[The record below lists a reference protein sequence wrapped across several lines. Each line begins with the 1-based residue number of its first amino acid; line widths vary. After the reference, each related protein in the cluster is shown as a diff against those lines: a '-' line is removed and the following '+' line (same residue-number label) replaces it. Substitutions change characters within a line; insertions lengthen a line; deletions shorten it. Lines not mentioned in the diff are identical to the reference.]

1 MSLLLALPK
10 GRLLNEVKVL
20 LEKVGIEFD
29 DKSRKLIINTS
40 KDFIKVAILRTW
52 DIPKFVNYGAADIGV
67 VGKDILFESNLEN
80 NYYELEDLGI
90 GQCRMSLASLE
101 NKIPRQ
107 KKKIRVASKYPEY
120 TKKYFLENSKDIEI
134 LILKGA
140 IEIAPVLGLADCI
153 VDLVQTGQTL
163 KENGLKELEK
173 ISDITSR
180 LIVNKSSFK
189 SKHKEINE
197 ILRELKKHV

>member
-107 KKKIRVASKYPEY
+107 KKIRVASKYPEF
-120 TKKYFLENSKDIEI
+120 TKKYFLENSKDMEI

-189 SKHKEINE
+189 SKYKEINE
-197 ILRELKKHV
+197 ISRELKMHI

>member
-101 NKIPRQ
+101 NKIPNQ
-107 KKKIRVASKYPEY
+107 KKIRVASKYPEY

-140 IEIAPVLGLADCI
+140 IEIAPVLGLSDCI

>member
-1 MSLLLALPK
+1 LLALPK

-101 NKIPRQ
+101 NKIPNQ
-107 KKKIRVASKYPEY
+107 KKIRVASKYPEY

>member
-10 GRLLNEVKVL
+10 GRLLNEVKGL

-67 VGKDILFESNLEN
+67 VGKDILFESKLEN
-80 NYYELEDLGI
+80 NYYELEDLEI

-107 KKKIRVASKYPEY
+107 KKIRVASKYPEY

-163 KENGLKELEK
+163 KENGLNELEK

-189 SKHKEINE
+189 SKYKEINE
-197 ILRELKKHV
+197 ISRQLKKHI

>member
-10 GRLLNEVKVL
+10 GRLLNEVKGL

-90 GQCRMSLASLE
+90 GKCRMSLASLE
-101 NKIPRQ
+101 NKIPSQ
-107 KKKIRVASKYPEY
+107 KKIRVASKYPEY

-189 SKHKEINE
+189 SKYKEINE
-197 ILRELKKHV
+197 ILSELKKHV

>member
-52 DIPKFVNYGAADIGV
+52 DIPKFVNYGAADIGI

-107 KKKIRVASKYPEY
+107 KKIRVASKYPEF
-120 TKKYFLENSKDIEI
+120 TKKYFLENSKDMEI

-180 LIVNKSSFK
+180 LIVNKWSFK
-189 SKHKEINE
+189 SKYKEINE

>member
-10 GRLLNEVKVL
+10 GRLLNEVKGL

-67 VGKDILFESNLEN
+67 VGKDILFESKLEN

-107 KKKIRVASKYPEY
+107 KKIRVASKYPEF
-120 TKKYFLENSKDIEI
+120 TKKYFLDNSKDIEI

-189 SKHKEINE
+189 SKYKEINE
-197 ILRELKKHV
+197 ISRELKMHI

>member
-107 KKKIRVASKYPEY
+107 KKIRVASKYPEY

-140 IEIAPVLGLADCI
+140 IEIAPVLGLADRI

-189 SKHKEINE
+189 SKYKEINE
-197 ILRELKKHV
+197 ISRELKKHI

>member
-10 GRLLNEVKVL
+10 GRLLNEVKGL
-20 LEKVGIEFD
+20 FEKVGIEFD

-107 KKKIRVASKYPEY
+107 KKIRVASKYPEY

-189 SKHKEINE
+189 SKYKEINE
-197 ILRELKKHV
+197 ISRELKKHI

>member
-10 GRLLNEVKVL
+10 GRLLNEVKGL

-107 KKKIRVASKYPEY
+107 KKIRVASKYPEY

-189 SKHKEINE
+189 SKYKEINE
-197 ILRELKKHV
+197 ILRELKKYV

>member
-1 MSLLLALPK
+1 MCIRDS
-10 GRLLNEVKVL
+10 

-107 KKKIRVASKYPEY
+107 KKIRVASKYPEH

-189 SKHKEINE
+189 SKFKEINE
-197 ILRELKKHV
+197 ISRELKKHI

>member
-107 KKKIRVASKYPEY
+107 KKIRVASKYPEY

-189 SKHKEINE
+189 SKYKEINE
-197 ILRELKKHV
+197 ISRELKMHI

>member
-52 DIPKFVNYGAADIGV
+52 DILKFVNYGAADIGV

-107 KKKIRVASKYPEY
+107 KKIRVASKYPEY

-189 SKHKEINE
+189 SKFKEINE
-197 ILRELKKHV
+197 ISRELKKHI

>member
-10 GRLLNEVKVL
+10 GRLLNEVKIL

-107 KKKIRVASKYPEY
+107 KKIRVASKYPEY

-189 SKHKEINE
+189 SKYKEINE
-197 ILRELKKHV
+197 ISRELKMHI

>member
-10 GRLLNEVKVL
+10 GRLLNEVKGL

-101 NKIPRQ
+101 NKRPRQ
-107 KKKIRVASKYPEY
+107 KKIRVASKYPEY

-163 KENGLKELEK
+163 KENGLNELEK

-189 SKHKEINE
+189 SKYKEINE
-197 ILRELKKHV
+197 ISRQLKKHI

>member
-10 GRLLNEVKVL
+10 GRLLNEVKGL
-20 LEKVGIEFD
+20 LEKVEIEFD

-101 NKIPRQ
+101 NKIPSQ
-107 KKKIRVASKYPEY
+107 KKIRVASKYPEY

-189 SKHKEINE
+189 SKYKEINE

>member
-10 GRLLNEVKVL
+10 GRLLNEVKGL

-107 KKKIRVASKYPEY
+107 KKIRVASKYPEY

-189 SKHKEINE
+189 SKYEEINE

>member
-10 GRLLNEVKVL
+10 GRLLNEVKGL

-67 VGKDILFESNLEN
+67 VGKDILFESKLEN

-101 NKIPRQ
+101 KKIPRQ
-107 KKKIRVASKYPEY
+107 KKIRVASKYPEY

-189 SKHKEINE
+189 SKFKEINE
-197 ILRELKKHV
+197 ISRELKKHI

>member
-29 DKSRKLIINTS
+29 DKSRKLIISTS

-101 NKIPRQ
+101 NKIPNQ
-107 KKKIRVASKYPEY
+107 KKIRVASKYPEY

>member
-10 GRLLNEVKVL
+10 GRLLNEVKGL

-101 NKIPRQ
+101 NKIPSQ
-107 KKKIRVASKYPEY
+107 KKIRVASKYPEY

>member
-107 KKKIRVASKYPEY
+107 KKIRVASKYPEY

-189 SKHKEINE
+189 SKYKEINE
-197 ILRELKKHV
+197 ILIELKKHV

>member
-1 MSLLLALPK
+1 MALPK

-52 DIPKFVNYGAADIGV
+52 DIPKFVNYGTADIGV

-101 NKIPRQ
+101 NKIPNQ
-107 KKKIRVASKYPEY
+107 KKIRVASKYPEY

>member
-52 DIPKFVNYGAADIGV
+52 DIPKFVNYGVADIGV

-101 NKIPRQ
+101 NKIPNQ
-107 KKKIRVASKYPEY
+107 KKIRVASKYPEY

-189 SKHKEINE
+189 SC
-197 ILRELKKHV
+197 LLYTSDAADDA

>member
-107 KKKIRVASKYPEY
+107 KKIRVASKYPEY

>member
-29 DKSRKLIINTS
+29 DKSRKLIISTS

-101 NKIPRQ
+101 NKIPKQ
-107 KKKIRVASKYPEY
+107 KKIRVASKYPEY

-197 ILRELKKHV
+197 IFRELKKHV

>member
-52 DIPKFVNYGAADIGV
+52 DIPKFVNYGAADIGI

-107 KKKIRVASKYPEY
+107 KKIRVASKYPEY
-120 TKKYFLENSKDIEI
+120 TKKYFLENSKDMEI

-189 SKHKEINE
+189 SKYKEINE
-197 ILRELKKHV
+197 ISRELKMHI

>member
-10 GRLLNEVKVL
+10 GRLLNEVKGL
-20 LEKVGIEFD
+20 LEKVEIKFD

-52 DIPKFVNYGAADIGV
+52 DIPKFVNYGAADIGI

-101 NKIPRQ
+101 NKIPSQ
-107 KKKIRVASKYPEY
+107 KKIRVASKYPEY

-189 SKHKEINE
+189 SKYKEINE

>member
-10 GRLLNEVKVL
+10 GRLLNEVKGL

-107 KKKIRVASKYPEY
+107 KKIRVASKYPEY

-189 SKHKEINE
+189 SKYKEINE

>member
-10 GRLLNEVKVL
+10 GRLLNEVKGL

-101 NKIPRQ
+101 NIIPSQ
-107 KKKIRVASKYPEY
+107 KKIRVASKYPEF

-189 SKHKEINE
+189 SKYKEINE

>member
-52 DIPKFVNYGAADIGV
+52 DIPKFVNYGTADIGV

-101 NKIPRQ
+101 NKIPNQ
-107 KKKIRVASKYPEY
+107 KKIRVASKYPEY

>member
-52 DIPKFVNYGAADIGV
+52 DIPKFVNYGTADIGV

-101 NKIPRQ
+101 DKIPRQ
-107 KKKIRVASKYPEY
+107 KKIRVASKYPEY

>member
-52 DIPKFVNYGAADIGV
+52 DIPKFVNYGTADIGV

-90 GQCRMSLASLE
+90 GQCRMSLA
-101 NKIPRQ
+101 
-107 KKKIRVASKYPEY
+107 
-120 TKKYFLENSKDIEI
+120 
-134 LILKGA
+134 
-140 IEIAPVLGLADCI
+140 
-153 VDLVQTGQTL
+153 
-163 KENGLKELEK
+163 
-173 ISDITSR
+173 
-180 LIVNKSSFK
+180 
-189 SKHKEINE
+189 H
-197 ILRELKKHV
+197 

>member
-80 NYYELEDLGI
+80 NYYELKDLGI

-101 NKIPRQ
+101 NKIPNQ
-107 KKKIRVASKYPEY
+107 KKIRVASKYPEY